1 MIKSQ
6 IESNAKKIWSFLDEK
21 QLSTV
26 SEIEQQLAM
35 PRLDILPALGW
46 LAREDKIYFIGD
58 KTDCKIMIL
67 EDIGGEKFEMNRRY
81 PVDQGIR

>member
-21 QLSTV
+21 QLSAV
-26 SEIEQQLAM
+26 SEIEQQLAT
-35 PRLDILPALGW
+35 PRQDIMLALGW

-58 KTDCKIMIL
+58 KTDWKIMIL
-67 EDIGGEKFEMNRRY
+67 EDIYDDKFEMNRRY
-81 PVDQGIR
+81 PVDQSIR